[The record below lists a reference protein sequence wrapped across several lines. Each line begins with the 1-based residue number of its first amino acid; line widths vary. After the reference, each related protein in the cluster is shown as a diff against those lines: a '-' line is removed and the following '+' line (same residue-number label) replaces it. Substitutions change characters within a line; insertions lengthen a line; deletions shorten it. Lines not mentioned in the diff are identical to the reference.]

1 MQECEPELKTR
12 GVLFDLYG
20 TLIIYGDMEKAWNS
34 WYEVIYGAFRD
45 SGLPLSADQFRPH
58 CVGFFERPEP
68 SGEAA
73 ERSVVERRL
82 QRLAKEVQVH
92 LPQELAL
99 QAIERSIDVWHDY
112 VTIDPAARGV
122 LEEIGRTRSLALVSN
137 FDYAPYVHDLMVR
150 WQLEPLFDT
159 ILVSDAV
166 GVKKPQAG
174 IFEQAL
180 QRLEL
185 SPEQVIHVG
194 DSQED
199 VEGAL
204 GAGIRP
210 VWIDRDRRGRWRAPD
225 DLPVKRISGLPE
237 LLELLD

>member
-1 MQECEPELKTR
+1 M
-12 GVLFDLYG
+12 
-20 TLIIYGDMEKAWNS
+20 
-34 WYEVIYGAFRD
+34 
-45 SGLPLSADQFRPH
+45 
-58 CVGFFERPEP
+58 
-68 SGEAA
+68 
-73 ERSVVERRL
+73 
-82 QRLAKEVQVH
+82 
-92 LPQELAL
+92 
-99 QAIERSIDVWHDY
+99 WHDY
-112 VTIDPAARGV
+112 LRIDPVAREV
-122 LEEIGRTRSLALVSN
+122 LAEIGRTRSLALVSN

-150 WQLEPLFDT
+150 LELEPLFDT

-166 GVKKPQAG
+166 GVKKPHPG

-180 QRLEL
+180 QRLDL

-210 VWIDRDRRGRWRAPD
+210 VWIDRNRRGRWQAPA
-225 DLPVKRISGLPE
+225 DLPVRRISGLPE